1 MISDR
6 TQTQGV
12 YQVVLKKYPEA
23 VQIQKSQQIAGF
35 LLRNNL
41 LSDKLVF

>member
-1 MISDR
+1 MPDR
-6 TQTQGV
+6 TKTQGV
-12 YQVVLKKYPEA
+12 YQVILKKYPEA

-35 LLRNNL
+35 LLRNKL